1 MESFSGVESQK
12 PSLILASQ
20 QHVVSHLNVKFRL
33 LSKINDLVTEHDIFV
48 IFITDCTAPFT
59 VGVVTDAIDETDN
72 SAPAVGARGLCLE
85 YTQIPCV

>member
-1 MESFSGVESQK
+1 M
-12 PSLILASQ
+12 
-20 QHVVSHLNVKFRL
+20 VSHLNVKFRL
-33 LSKINDLVTEHDIFV
+33 LSKINDFCDF
-48 IFITDCTAPFT
+48 FFTDCTAPFT